1 MAIDRIKKI
10 TLLCPKAASQ
20 RLVKTL
26 HNLGV
31 MEVLDVFEHHEG
43 AENALQRAEFSTEEC
58 DRKLQQLRLI
68 LNLIET
74 LAPEKKSFAAG
85 LAQVPLLVDPKEL
98 NDVIAHCDLDAHFR
112 EAGDLDT
119 VYRRTER
126 TLGEISAQMAELH
139 GLKELPFPLR
149 DLMAPERVHLVLG
162 EVSAEKLPGLPAGA
176 AMESPLAWE
185 CVGAPPGKSGRRTGK
200 ATILAA
206 FLNEDEPEARAA
218 LAAVGFSE
226 LTLPRF
232 SGTIQEH
239 LQELEGDQA
248 ELRAKLQETMGKA
261 QALAAHR
268 RAFRILEAFWES
280 QKNLALA
287 RGKGA
292 QGKWVGLLTGY
303 VRACDLPV
311 LQSALAEEHEN
322 VLVLAEDPAPGEAVP
337 VRLTLPRVVRPIQ
350 MLVNLYGLPLYNT
363 FDPSPFIFFPFLLFF
378 GICFSDVAYG
388 SMLILLSL
396 YLMHK
401 TKPFEGVY
409 NFARLLLYGGIS
421 TVIFGFLLGGWFG
434 DLYMPQYLGENN
446 LLWRVMRATQV
457 IDPMQKP
464 IAVLVIALAI
474 GMLNQFYGIVLK
486 MYGAWLRKDMA
497 AVLCDGLLWL
507 VILPGFVIMVSTMF
521 APVPAPVFTAGLL
534 LFTAG
539 ALGLILTQGRGAS
552 GWAGRLSTGV
562 ISLYGIVGSYGLTAF
577 IGDTMSYC
585 RLLALALTTS
595 IVALSFNMIAAL
607 LKPIP
612 LMGPVLFIAALIVAH
627 LFNFSI
633 CLLGAFVHSMRLIFV
648 EFFGRF
654 YAGGA
659 KPFRPLGF
667 DSPNA
672 VLKRN

>member
-26 HNLGV
+26 HGLGV
-31 MEVLDVFEHHEG
+31 MEVLDAFEHHEG
-43 AENALQRAEFSTEEC
+43 AEDALRRAEFSTEEC

-68 LNLIET
+68 LNLIDT

-112 EAGDLDT
+112 EAEDLDT

-126 TLGEISAQMAELH
+126 TLGEVSAQMEELH

-149 DLMAPERVHLVLG
+149 DLNAPERVQLVLG
-162 EVSAEKLPGLPAGA
+162 EVSVEKLPALPSGA
-176 AMESPLAWE
+176 VMESPLAWE
-185 CVGAPPGKSGRRTGK
+185 CVGAPPGKASRRTEK
-200 ATILAA
+200 ATLLAA
-206 FLNEDEPEARAA
+206 FLNEDESEARAA
-218 LAAVGFSE
+218 LARVGFSE

-248 ELRAKLQETMGKA
+248 ELRAKLQETVKKA
-261 QALAAHR
+261 HALAAQR
-268 RAFRILEAFWES
+268 RALRILEAFWES
-280 QKNLALA
+280 QKSLALA

-303 VRACDLPV
+303 VREHDLPR
-311 LQSALAEEHEN
+311 LQSELAEEHES
-322 VLVLAEDPAPGEAVP
+322 VMVIAEDPAPGEAVP
-337 VRLTLPRVVRPIQ
+337 VSLTLPRFVRPIQ

-409 NFARLLLYGGIS
+409 NFARLLLYGGVS
-421 TVIFGFLLGGWFG
+421 TVFFGFLLGGWFG

-446 LLWRVMRATQV
+446 LMLRVMRVTQV

-464 IAVLVIALAI
+464 IAVLVIALGI

-486 MYGAWLRKDMA
+486 MYGAWLRNDMA

-534 LFTAG
+534 LFAAG
-539 ALGLILTQGRGAS
+539 AIGLILTQGRGAS
-552 GWAGRLSTGV
+552 GLTGRISTGL

-612 LMGPVLFIAALIVAH
+612 VMGPVLFIAALIVAH
-627 LFNFSI
+627 LFNFAI

-667 DSPNA
+667 DSPTA
-672 VLKRN
+672 ILKRN